1 MEPRPPSAAAEILER
16 ARADGRARALAFAGE
31 IAPADAW
38 ALASAGD
45 AVIVDVRSAE
55 ELKFVGRIPGAL
67 HVPWATGLSLER
79 NPSFVEQL
87 RERVGPERVVM
98 FMCRSARRSASAAT
112 AATAAGWRD
121 AYNILEGVEGG
132 IDVRRQRGKLNG
144 WRLHDLPWEQD

>member
-1 MEPRPPSAAAEILER
+1 MQERTRNTTEILES
-16 ARADGRARALAFAGE
+16 ARADARARALSFAGE

-38 ALASAGD
+38 ALATAGD

-55 ELKFVGRIPGAL
+55 ELKFVGRIPGAQ

-87 RERVGPERVVM
+87 RERVGPQQVVM
-98 FMCRSARRSASAAT
+98 FMCRSARRSASAAA

-121 AYNILEGVEGG
+121 AYNILEGFEGD
-132 IDVRRQRGKLNG
+132 IDARRQRGRLNG
-144 WRLHDLPWEQD
+144 WRLHGLPWEQD

>member
-1 MEPRPPSAAAEILER
+1 M
-16 ARADGRARALAFAGE
+16 
-31 IAPADAW
+31 
-38 ALASAGD
+38 
-45 AVIVDVRSAE
+45 IVDVRSAE

-121 AYNILEGVEGG
+121 AYNILEGFEGD